1 MLISRILHGGLTHRY
16 KGLSVALTW
25 QRGQEGVPA
34 LQLEGIVSKWDDQ
47 DSLYLGKG
55 RWIGV
60 AT

>member
-1 MLISRILHGGLTHRY
+1 MFRRILDGGLTHRY

-25 QRGQEGVPA
+25 QCGQEGVPA
-34 LQLEGIVSKWDDQ
+34 LQFEGAVSKWDDR

-55 RWIGV
+55 QWIGV